1 MSRNLEFSVGEFY
14 HIYSRGTEKRK
25 IFLSSKDYERFL
37 ALIYLCNNTKVIH
50 LSDHPKANLNDL
62 FNLERADQLV
72 DIGAYCLMPNHF
84 HILIK
89 ERKENG
95 ISIFLH
101 KMLTAYTMYFNK
113 KYERTGA
120 LFQSRFQAT
129 HADKDNYLKYLFS
142 YIHLNPVKLIDKN
155 WKEKGIANHKK
166 AEDFLD
172 DYLYSSHL
180 DYKNSDNRIISRIL
194 NKSAF
199 PDYFENHTNFL
210 KEINEWL
217 NYHHNVKARP

>member
-101 KMLTAYTMYFNK
+101 KMLTVLAG
-113 KYERTGA
+113 R
-120 LFQSRFQAT
+120 
-129 HADKDNYLKYLFS
+129 
-142 YIHLNPVKLIDKN
+142 
-155 WKEKGIANHKK
+155 
-166 AEDFLD
+166 
-172 DYLYSSHL
+172 
-180 DYKNSDNRIISRIL
+180 
-194 NKSAF
+194 
-199 PDYFENHTNFL
+199 
-210 KEINEWL
+210 
-217 NYHHNVKARP
+217 